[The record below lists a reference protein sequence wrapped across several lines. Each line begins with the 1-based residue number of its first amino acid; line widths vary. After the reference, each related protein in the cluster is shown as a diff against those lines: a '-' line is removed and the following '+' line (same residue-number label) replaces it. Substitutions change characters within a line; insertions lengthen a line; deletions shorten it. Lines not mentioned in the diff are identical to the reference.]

1 MDWEKAD
8 RVIRE
13 LTSGGR
19 LTEKQSER
27 FIDHVLDCMRCR
39 ECKRFVHT
47 WWRRLWHR
55 IVCGKQV
62 FRVP

>member
-1 MDWEKAD
+1 M
-8 RVIRE
+8 RE

-62 FRVP
+62 FRIP